1 MGKLTQSRKRPP
13 RAWRSAAEA
22 ATVVAS
28 MSGISIFMRRAT
40 PPPGEASEGDHP
52 TR

>member
-13 RAWRSAAEA
+13 RARSAAEA